1 MFDKLANED
10 FDRAL
15 FKAFW
20 RKIRNW
26 FTGESNELMAYDEVK
41 GRIPIRGQHD
51 VGLVQVDVDQIV
63 GSVGR
68 YRDFDRAFLPTQTH
82 TRNRWINIDK
92 AHYQDIILPPV
103 ELFKIGELYFVK
115 DGNHRISVA
124 RERGQKFVD
133 AYVTEVA
140 VPGPVY
146 SEKDLDHLVLV
157 EEQNEFF
164 AATHLDVLKPGVNFL
179 TALTGQYPKLLEHIA
194 AHRWYLGEKRGAEVP
209 YEEAVLS
216 WFENVYL
223 PVIDLIRTHELHRSF
238 PNYAE
243 LDLYLWII
251 DYQWHVRKAAS
262 IGEDAADEEII
273 EQMIS
278 EQPEQ
283 PVRKMVKILMNSDLL
298 DQLVARLDYAR
309 FMQQMRL
316 LSLRPGA
323 EMETTVP
330 GAYDKLLEH
339 IDAHRWF
346 LGKNLNHA
354 VNYDEA
360 LLSWYDTVYQ
370 PIIRIIRDQDILSAF
385 PDRTETD
392 LYLWILERQWA
403 LRESQGIEVPVENAA
418 SELVDSAG
426 ATTKK
431 QKGQQK
437 SEPGEMNDP
446 TVDATGGSNEAEN
459 KTDTDQD

>member
-1 MFDKLANED
+1 
-10 FDRAL
+10 
-15 FKAFW
+15 
-20 RKIRNW
+20 
-26 FTGESNELMAYDEVK
+26 
-41 GRIPIRGQHD
+41 
-51 VGLVQVDVDQIV
+51 
-63 GSVGR
+63 
-68 YRDFDRAFLPTQTH
+68 
-82 TRNRWINIDK
+82 
-92 AHYQDIILPPV
+92 
-103 ELFKIGELYFVK
+103 
-115 DGNHRISVA
+115 
-124 RERGQKFVD
+124 
-133 AYVTEVA
+133 
-140 VPGPVY
+140 
-146 SEKDLDHLVLV
+146 
-157 EEQNEFF
+157 
-164 AATHLDVLKPGVNFL
+164 
-179 TALTGQYPKLLEHIA
+179 
-194 AHRWYLGEKRGAEVP
+194 
-209 YEEAVLS
+209 
-216 WFENVYL
+216 
-223 PVIDLIRTHELHRSF
+223 
-238 PNYAE
+238 
-243 LDLYLWII
+243 
-251 DYQWHVRKAAS
+251 
-262 IGEDAADEEII
+262 
-273 EQMIS
+273 
-278 EQPEQ
+278 
-283 PVRKMVKILMNSDLL
+283 MVKILMNSDLL